1 MLKPSLIPRLLPGL
15 KPVQRMLLSQ
25 KKKLLP
31 KNGDNSS
38 KPNCFKEAARSK
50 WCEPL
55 FCNLDRGV
63 DPEFRFPQLAQC
75 QAHRFSL
82 ALKVDLQDC
91 RMVFGE
97 TPQDSR

>member
-1 MLKPSLIPRLLPGL
+1 MLKPSFIRRLPPGL
-15 KPVQRMLLSQ
+15 KPVQRMHLSQ

-38 KPNCFKEAARSK
+38 KPACFSETARSK

-63 DPEFRFPQLAQC
+63 DPEFRFPRLAQC

-82 ALKVDLQDC
+82 PLKVDLQD
-91 RMVFGE
+91 RRIVLGE
-97 TPQDSR
+97 TPQDRR